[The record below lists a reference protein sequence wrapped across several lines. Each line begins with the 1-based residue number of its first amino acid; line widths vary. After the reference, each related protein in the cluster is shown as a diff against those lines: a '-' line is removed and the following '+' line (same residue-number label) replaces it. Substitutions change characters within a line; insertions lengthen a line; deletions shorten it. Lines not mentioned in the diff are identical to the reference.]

1 MNKFMD
7 GFKNNF
13 KKWFRIRKK
22 AKKGR
27 PGYLDYKLQVEI
39 LRTVAY
45 FVIVA
50 ALFWLGYSQTHSN
63 KNLLTVV
70 AVVGCLPAS
79 KALVGVIT
87 RLPYRSMD
95 KKTAREIRDKSVN
108 LTMAYD
114 LVLTS
119 KEKIMP
125 VGSIAILGNKVFGY
139 APSDK
144 VDVDYAARFVRQMLS
159 ENELGKVDVRLVHQ
173 YGGFLSKLEAMDKSA
188 EGKERQRERERQIA
202 NVIMNIS
209 L

>member
-1 MNKFMD
+1 M
-7 GFKNNF
+7 
-13 KKWFRIRKK
+13 
-22 AKKGR
+22 
-27 PGYLDYKLQVEI
+27 V
-39 LRTVAY
+39 
-45 FVIVA
+45 
-50 ALFWLGYSQTHSN
+50 
-63 KNLLTVV
+63 
-70 AVVGCLPAS
+70 
-79 KALVGVIT
+79 
-87 RLPYRSMD
+87 
-95 KKTAREIRDKSVN
+95 
-108 LTMAYD
+108 YD

-159 ENELGKVDVRLVHQ
+159 ENELGKVRLVHQ

>member
-1 MNKFMD
+1 MNRFME
-7 GFKNNF
+7 KC

-22 AKKGR
+22 VKKGK
-27 PGYLDYKLQVEI
+27 PGYLEYKLQMEI
-39 LRTVAY
+39 LRTVLY
-45 FVIVA
+45 FAIVA
-50 ALFWLGYSQTHSN
+50 ALFWLGYSQTNSN
-63 KNLLTVV
+63 KNLLTIV

-87 RLPYRSMD
+87 RLPYRSIE
-95 KKTAREIRDKSVN
+95 KKMAREIREKSPG
-108 LTMAYD
+108 LTMVYD

-125 VGSIAILGNKVFGY
+125 VGCVAISGNKVFGY

-144 VDVDYAARFVRQMLS
+144 VDLDYAAKFVRQMLS
-159 ENELGKVDVRLVHQ
+159 QNEFRKVDVRLVHQ
-173 YGGFLSKLEAMDKSA
+173 YGDFLAKVEGMNKAA
-188 EGKERQRERERQIA
+188 EGKEGQKEHERQIA